1 MRNWPEQWHC
11 VVRAAYRERKQ
22 ARAMRS
28 PAAYFVRDRMP
39 DGFAK
44 PCIGGWRSGLF
55 FGRFLTIA
63 FHLAL
68 IEAHAE
74 RY

>member
-28 PAAYFVRDRMP
+28 PAAYFVRDQVP
-39 DGFAK
+39 DGLAK
-44 PCIGGWRSGLF
+44 PCIGRLAQRPIFWVVSDD
-55 FGRFLTIA
+55 RFSIL
-63 FHLAL
+63 
-68 IEAHAE
+68 
-74 RY
+74 Y